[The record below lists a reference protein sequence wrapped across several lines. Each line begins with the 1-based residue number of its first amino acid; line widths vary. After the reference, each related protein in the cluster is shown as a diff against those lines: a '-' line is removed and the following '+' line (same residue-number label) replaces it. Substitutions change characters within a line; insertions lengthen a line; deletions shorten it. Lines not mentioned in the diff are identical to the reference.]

1 MYKMC
6 NVYQLTVHKYL
17 KLFLKGQSHEIL
29 RAANAKQVSGIPLE
43 VYYLFL
49 NFYFHT
55 DFKFKVFPGLIF
67 FCYTQQMLSVR
78 PQIFL
83 LRRACSA
90 LQIRFKTTA
99 ANLARWTTPSQSLAI
114 TFAADYC
121 SSGRRTS
128 PGCCTCRQPFC
139 WRAVKIGDC
148 SYWSDTFLAEKNWM
162 DFQLVIEANDLR
174 HDTQPSLS
182 PLKNLNPQQL

>member
-1 MYKMC
+1 MC

-29 RAANAKQVSGIPLE
+29 RAANAKQVPGIPLE

-55 DFKFKVFPGLIF
+55 DFKFKVFPGLII
-67 FCYTQQMLSVR
+67 FCYTQQRLSVR

-99 ANLARWTTPSQSLAI
+99 ANLARWNNAFLVLSYNICCRLLIKRSENFSWQLHLPATILLAG
-114 TFAADYC
+114 
-121 SSGRRTS
+121 S
-128 PGCCTCRQPFC
+128 
-139 WRAVKIGDC
+139 
-148 SYWSDTFLAEKNWM
+148 KNWGLLL
-162 DFQLVIEANDLR
+162 LVGYF
-174 HDTQPSLS
+174 LS
-182 PLKNLNPQQL
+182 CKKLDGFSTCHRSK